1 MEAKQSSV
9 GFPSTNF
16 KFVAPK
22 IDAVGLT
29 DGTFTSRNALPFHT
43 SETMKNSVSKGTV
56 IKKQLRNT
64 RPFSTRNVSLDN
76 IAETIE
82 GSRRPPLNTKSKENV
97 PLEPASSPITGTRLL
112 PAATPIKRVSL
123 STFNTPPATALWTR
137 MLSSPPTPLSPINR
151 RRSTPLANVGRC
163 VSLSQTLELACAKAR
178 GSDRPCGEASGGE
191 KQTYLSRPRTVSA
204 QKRHRE
210 EIENDGP
217 RKRATVTELDQKTRT
232 DLWTGLDGQ
241 YSKTWRVASWR
252 SSCATLN
259 IGDISSS
266 LNDEEA
272 IPEDTVMSSSPSPI
286 VVERVSA
293 EPVTSP
299 VGHASVAKP
308 DDGVLDLADLEANAA
323 LVLASL
329 FTV

>member
-1 MEAKQSSV
+1 MNTHAAKMEAKQSSV

-16 KFVAPK
+16 EFAAPN
-22 IDAVGLT
+22 INVVGFT
-29 DGTFTSRNALPFHT
+29 GGTFTSRNTEQALPSHT
-43 SETMKNSVSKGTV
+43 NSVSKGTMMQ
-56 IKKQLRNT
+56 KQLRNT

-82 GSRRPPLNTKSKENV
+82 GSRRSPLNTRSKENV
-97 PLEPASSPITGTRLL
+97 PLEPTSLPMTGTRLF
-112 PAATPIKRVSL
+112 PRDATATPIKRVSL

-163 VSLSQTLELACAKAR
+163 ASLSQALELACAKAR
-178 GSDRPCGEASGGE
+178 ASDRPCGEASGNS
-191 KQTYLSRPRTVSA
+191 KQTTLSRPRTVSA

-232 DLWTGLDGQ
+232 DLWIGLDGQ
-241 YSKTWRVASWR
+241 YSKTQRVASWR
-252 SSCATLN
+252 SSCTTLN
-259 IGDISSS
+259 TGDISA
-266 LNDEEA
+266 NEEA
-272 IPEDTVMSSSPSPI
+272 TPEDTVMPSSPSSI
-286 VVERVSA
+286 AVERVSA
-293 EPVTSP
+293 EP
-299 VGHASVAKP
+299 ANVAKP

-323 LVLASL
+323 IVLASL